1 MDERPDRCRERHESG
16 YTGRRQAKNDITAM
30 KKRKKLQKPLT
41 EKKRA
46 ELIERWENTPSEN
59 PEYKGKTPT
68 DLAKMLLKPVKKKG
82 KK

>member
-1 MDERPDRCRERHESG
+1 
-16 YTGRRQAKNDITAM
+16 M

-59 PEYKGKTPT
+59 TTFKGATPHEI
-68 DLAKMLLKPVKKKG
+68 AKALLKPVKKKG
-82 KK
+82 KE